1 MNIKKLGQVF
11 TPYFVVDKMLSLRK
25 NFGRCMEPSCGDGAI
40 ASRIPNIFAIEF
52 DSSVCP
58 DYAHNMD
65 FFDYSIYNKYES
77 IIGNPPYQLDDGGNG
92 ASASPIYNLFISRQQ
107 NFRR

>member
-1 MNIKKLGQVF
+1 MKIVNDKYYTPINVANHCWEKIKNIIGLENI
-11 TPYFVVDKMLSLRK
+11 SEAI
-25 NFGRCMEPSCGDGAI
+25 EPSCGDGAI

-77 IIGNPPYQLDDGGNG
+77 IIGNPPYVK
-92 ASASPIYNLFISRQQ
+92 YNNIGE
-107 NFRR
+107 

>member
-52 DSSVCP
+52 D
-58 DYAHNMD
+58 YIKN
-65 FFDYSIYNKYES
+65 SITKVDC
-77 IIGNPPYQLDDGGNG
+77 LD
-92 ASASPIYNLFISRQQ
+92 INL
-107 NFRR
+107 